1 MDNEQIWQAVLGEL
15 ELTLSKANFTTWF
28 KHTFIVDAREG
39 EYIIGVP
46 NGFTREWLQG
56 KYNKN
61 IARALQNVTN
71 SRIKKIDYKLTNK
84 KPENKLPSLSIEQ
97 NSSTNPQQGLGS
109 NSTASSNNTVQ
120 IKVGSNNNVFSNKFN
135 AKYTF
140 DNFVVG
146 KNNELARAAAM
157 SVAENPG
164 TSYNPLFIYGGVGL
178 GKTHLMQAV
187 GNRVMEKKEDCKIAY
202 VTCEKFI
209 EDFISFLRKEKG
221 KTTSEASSF
230 KNKYRTADLL
240 LIDDIQFLGG
250 KEGTQEEFFH
260 TFNALYQDNKQI
272 ILTSDRPPKLIPE
285 LEDRLVSRFEGGMV
299 ADIGM
304 PDFETRKAILVAKC
318 KEKRV
323 EMSEEV
329 INYIAHNIQNNIREL
344 EGALSKVIAHSQLR
358 NMELNESSIKGI
370 LTNITSQVS
379 KKALTSGSIIDT
391 VACFYNIK
399 KNDLLDKSRRKEI
412 AWPRQI
418 AMYLMRNEGKI
429 SYPTI
434 GSELGGRDHTTAI
447 HACEKVSKELEK
459 DDTLRQ
465 EIEAIRQQLLQA
477 PLS

>member
-1 MDNEQIWQAVLGEL
+1 MDNEQVWQAVLGEL

-28 KHTFIVDAREG
+28 KHTFIVDSSEG
-39 EYIIGVP
+39 EFIIGVP

-71 SRIKKIDYKLTNK
+71 SRIKKITYKLTNK
-84 KPENKLPSLSIEQ
+84 KPENKPISSFVGTKEFSEGSEEVKQ
-97 NSSTNPQQGLGS
+97 TNSVLANNTVRY
-109 NSTASSNNTVQ
+109 TSSNN
-120 IKVGSNNNVFSNKFN
+120 VFGNKFN
-135 AKYTF
+135 TKYTF
-140 DNFVVG
+140 ENFVVG

-164 TSYNPLFIYGGVGL
+164 TNYNPLFIYGGVGL
-178 GKTHLMQAV
+178 GKTHLMQAI
-187 GNRVMEKKEDCKIAY
+187 GNEVLNKNKNCKIAY

-221 KTTSEASSF
+221 KTSSESSSF
-230 KNKYRTADLL
+230 KNKYRTADFL

-260 TFNALYQDNKQI
+260 TFNTLYQDNKQI
-272 ILTSDRPPKLIPE
+272 VLTSDRPPKLIPE

-318 KEKRV
+318 REKRI
-323 EMSEEV
+323 EMPEEV
-329 INYIAHNIQNNIREL
+329 VNYIANNIQNNIREL
-344 EGALSKVIAHSQLR
+344 EGALSRVVAHSQLR
-358 NMELNESSIKGI
+358 NIELSEASIKNI
-370 LTNITSQVS
+370 LTNIVTQTS
-379 KKALTSGSIIDT
+379 KKALTSSGIIDT

-399 KNDLLDKSRRKEI
+399 KVDMLDKSRRKEI

-459 DDTLRQ
+459 DDALRQ
-465 EIEAIRQQLLQA
+465 EIETIRQQLLQT
-477 PLS
+477 PLT